1 MSLVLANEIKQ
12 AVKNDQFVGA
22 IIYGQQRMGK
32 SSYAAKVMYEI
43 YEDWDVVNR
52 HMLFKLDDV
61 VRLLEDATDREIKI
75 PCFCWD
81 DCGVHG
87 NKLLYFQERTLVQYL
102 GDLLDTAGISC
113 GGILMT
119 TPSPLKLL
127 AAIRGY
133 EFYRVKVT
141 AKNTSH
147 GRRAVG
153 YKSILLPSGTRLI
166 RRVYSDEFNVML
178 PEEFWGSYVAK
189 RRSYLQFGLRQLR
202 KLVGRHHAEMA
213 ADDNILADSEI

>member
-1 MSLVLANEIKQ
+1 MSLVLATEIKQ
-12 AVKNDQFVGA
+12 AIKNDQFVGA

-43 YEDWDVVNR
+43 YQDWDMVNL

-61 VRLLEDATDREIKI
+61 VRLLEEATDRGIRI

-102 GDLLDTAGISC
+102 GDLLDTAGISV

-119 TPSPLKLL
+119 TPSPFKLL
-127 AAIRGY
+127 AVIRGY

-213 ADDNILADSEI
+213 ADDNILADSEA